1 MKMSGRSVR
10 RGREARVAMA
20 AAEAAAAGET
30 ATVENDGAEVM
41 LGVRLGP
48 EGGVDDADDGEV
60 MLGGSSLPVA
70 AGGNFAVVGT
80 RGVRRGVNGDGELG
94 DVLRHLPAFMST
106 NELAGLTGMHVG
118 SIRRGIAEGRIP
130 ADKVNGR
137 WVIPAAFLLRN
148 SYRCMDGVAAADEA
162 AAEALEAMRE
172 MRDAEVDAAETEV
185 LRAEKALQAAERR
198 AEKAHARAS
207 LARRARDGRRRDGGE
222 GMGGAL
228 CRV

>member
-10 RGREARVAMA
+10 RGREARAAM
-20 AAEAAAAGET
+20 AAAAGET
-30 ATVENDGAEVM
+30 ATVGNDEGEVV
-41 LGVRLGP
+41 LGERLEP
-48 EGGVDDADDGEV
+48 EGGVDDGDNGAA
-60 MLGGSSLPVA
+60 MLGGRKAPVA
-70 AGGNFAVVGT
+70 AGNFAVVGT
-80 RGVRRGVNGDGELG
+80 CGVRRGVNGDGELG

>member
-10 RGREARVAMA
+10 RGREARAAMA
-20 AAEAAAAGET
+20 AAVGET
-30 ATVENDGAEVM
+30 ATVGDDGAEAM
-41 LGVRLGP
+41 PGGHLEP
-48 EGGVDDADDGEV
+48 EGGAADDEV
-60 MLGGSSLPVA
+60 MLGGRTAPVA
-70 AGGNFAVVGT
+70 AGNFAVVGT
-80 RGVRRGVNGDGELG
+80 CGVRRGVNGDGELG

-162 AAEALEAMRE
+162 ASEALEAMRE

-207 LARRARDGRRRDGGE
+207 LARRSAARDGRRRDGGE

>member
-10 RGREARVAMA
+10 RGREARVAKA
-20 AAEAAAAGET
+20 AAESCGVVGE
-30 ATVENDGAEVM
+30 VPKVEVM
-41 LGVRLGP
+41 LGERLVP
-48 EGGVDDADDGEV
+48 EGGDDDGADEV
-60 MLGGSSLPVA
+60 MLGGRTAPVA
-70 AGGNFAVVGT
+70 AGNFAVVGT
-80 RGVRRGVNGDGELG
+80 CGVRRGVNGDGELG

-118 SIRRGIAEGRIP
+118 SIRRGISEGRIP

-198 AEKAHARAS
+198 AQKAHARAS
-207 LARRARDGRRRDGGE
+207 LARRARDGRRRDGDE